1 MASKENKDKPGGQ
14 TMSVP
19 IRFEC
24 RTCKK
29 VTEQVERIVTHN
41 LPPNVKVLECT
52 ACGVMGVCLMGEYA

>member
-1 MASKENKDKPGGQ
+1 
-14 TMSVP
+14 MSVP

-29 VTEQVERIVTHN
+29 ITEQVERIVTHN

-52 ACGVMGVCLMGEYA
+52 VCGIMGVCLLEATDAEL

>member
-1 MASKENKDKPGGQ
+1 
-14 TMSVP
+14 MSAP

-41 LPPNVKVLECT
+41 LPPNEKVLECT
-52 ACGVMGVCLMGEYA
+52 VCGTMGVCLLEAINAQL